1 MRESVTEIISRSVQK
16 SFPDQSSMPP
26 VFLERPKNRSHGD
39 YATNIA
45 MTLASKLKKNPR
57 EIAAKIVDNIDT
69 SDGIISRCEIAGP
82 GFINVILTEDFWRN
96 ILSRIHE
103 EGEMFGSGAIGCGES
118 VNIEFVSAN
127 PTGPLHVGHGRG
139 AVVGDALATILSAS
153 GYDVT
158 REYYVNDAGKQIR
171 SLGVSICYRIREID
185 DPQFS
190 KDVPFPEEG
199 YQGEYV
205 KDVSQKLMD
214 DSLLSPLIAKI
225 KTLSVQDI
233 LDQSGEVAL
242 EAGLAGA
249 TLLKS
254 KIAHT
259 LEKFGGISFNIWSS
273 EKSLHDNG
281 KVAES
286 IMEFEQ
292 KGLIFEKDGAS
303 WFRSSQFGDEKDRVV
318 KKEDGNLTYLAADI
332 AYHRDKLERGYK
344 RIIDVWGADH
354 HGYIPRV
361 RGAIEAMGFNPTKF
375 NVLLVQMV
383 TLVRS
388 GKPVP
393 MSKRSGQFVTLQEVI
408 DEVGSDAARFFFLMR
423 RYDSQLEFDL
433 DLAKKTTADNPVYYV
448 QYMHARICSILRKA
462 EEEGLSLPSAGEVN
476 LNLLSEQSELSIIK
490 SLASFPEVL
499 EGSAI
504 AMEPHRITFFLQDL
518 AIEFHSYYNKTRI
531 VTDDADLS
539 KARLYMIVSVKIV
552 VKNALTLI
560 GINAPERM

>member
-1 MRESVTEIISRSVQK
+1 
-16 SFPDQSSMPP
+16 MPP

-57 EIAAKIVDNIDT
+57 EIAANIVDNIDA
-69 SDGIISRCEIAGP
+69 SDGIIDRCEIAGP
-82 GFINVILTEDFWRN
+82 GFINIILASDFWRN

-103 EGEMFGSGAIGCGES
+103 EGEKFGSGSIGCGES

-139 AVVGDALATILSAS
+139 AAVGDALARIMSKA

-158 REYYVNDAGKQIR
+158 REYYWNDAGNQIR
-171 SLGVSICYRIREID
+171 NLGVSINYRIRELKE
-185 DPQFS
+185 PAFS
-190 KDVPFPEEG
+190 KSIPFPENG
-199 YQGEYV
+199 YQGDYV
-205 KDVSQKLMD
+205 KEDIAEVLAAGASTVIPINLGEICSLPPEEVS
-214 DSLLSPLIAKI
+214 DSSALTAETSGSAGAKI
-225 KTLSVQDI
+225 MEGKI
-233 LDQSGEVAL
+233 LQAL
-242 EAGLAGA
+242 EN
-249 TLLKS
+249 
-254 KIAHT
+254 
-259 LEKFGGISFNIWSS
+259 FGGITFDVQQS
-273 EKSLHDNG
+273 EKELH
-281 KVAES
+281 
-286 IMEFEQ
+286 EQ
-292 KGLIFEKDGAS
+292 RDVERTIDYFSDKGFIYEKDGAK
-303 WFRSSQFGDEKDRVV
+303 WFRSTDFGDDKDRVV
-318 KKEDGNLTYLAADI
+318 KKKDGSLTYLAADI
-332 AYHRDKLERGYK
+332 AYHKKKLDKGYD
-344 RIIDVWGADH
+344 RIIDIWGADH

-462 EEEGLSLPSAGEVN
+462 EEEGLSLPFAGEVD
-476 LNLLSEQSELSIIK
+476 LNLLSEQSELNIIK
-490 SLASFPEVL
+490 SLASFPEIV
-499 EGSAI
+499 EGSAM